1 MSKINRERQNDTNDE
16 ECSNDNIPDLQP
28 NKQSVYTIE
37 ANATQMTRADALQLL
52 QSLNEEQS
60 AVFYKIRQWCLQKV
74 NGENP
79 QPLKVFIT
87 GGAGTGKSHLIKAI
101 YYESTRILKRLHPD
115 QPDAT
120 TVVLTAPTGVAA
132 YNINANTIHN
142 TFSIGTDLSL
152 PIKNLTEEK
161 INSLRAKLGNLEILI
176 IDEISMVDHRLLTY
190 VHED

>member
-1 MSKINRERQNDTNDE
+1 M
-16 ECSNDNIPDLQP
+16 
-28 NKQSVYTIE
+28 
-37 ANATQMTRADALQLL
+37 
-52 QSLNEEQS
+52 
-60 AVFYKIRQWCLQKV
+60 
-74 NGENP
+74 
-79 QPLKVFIT
+79 
-87 GGAGTGKSHLIKAI
+87 IKAI

>member
-1 MSKINRERQNDTNDE
+1 M
-16 ECSNDNIPDLQP
+16 
-28 NKQSVYTIE
+28 
-37 ANATQMTRADALQLL
+37 
-52 QSLNEEQS
+52 
-60 AVFYKIRQWCLQKV
+60 
-74 NGENP
+74 
-79 QPLKVFIT
+79 
-87 GGAGTGKSHLIKAI
+87 IKAI

-142 TFSIGTDLSL
+142 TFSIRTDLSL

-176 IDEISMVDHRLLTY
+176 IDEISMVDHRL
-190 VHED
+190 

>member
-74 NGENP
+74 NG
-79 QPLKVFIT
+79 
-87 GGAGTGKSHLIKAI
+87 
-101 YYESTRILKRLHPD
+101 
-115 QPDAT
+115 
-120 TVVLTAPTGVAA
+120 
-132 YNINANTIHN
+132 
-142 TFSIGTDLSL
+142 
-152 PIKNLTEEK
+152 
-161 INSLRAKLGNLEILI
+161 
-176 IDEISMVDHRLLTY
+176 
-190 VHED
+190 